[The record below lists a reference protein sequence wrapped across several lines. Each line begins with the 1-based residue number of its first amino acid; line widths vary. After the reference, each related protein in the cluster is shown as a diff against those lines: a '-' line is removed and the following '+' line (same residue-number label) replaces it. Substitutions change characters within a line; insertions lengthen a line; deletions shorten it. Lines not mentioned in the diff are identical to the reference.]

1 MKKMTI
7 MTWAALALGAASGCG
22 AFAQVTA
29 PAAPAIPAVAA
40 PAATDAAA
48 TPAMMS
54 KKAKKPKRTMKPKGM
69 PKTPV
74 TVENNSGLGLV
85 ELDAV
90 LVGQQNSVK
99 LAGPLESGKKIKVVV
114 AHDKACLFDIHASY
128 DDGSTGDA
136 TGLDLCKA
144 KSINLTP

>member
-7 MTWAALALGAASGCG
+7 VTLAALALGAASACG
-22 AFAQVTA
+22 AFAQV
-29 PAAPAIPAVAA
+29 AAPAEPATPAVAA

-48 TPAMMS
+48 TPAMMP
-54 KKAKKPKRTMKPKGM
+54 KKAKKPKKAMKPKGM
-69 PKTPV
+69 AKTPV

-85 ELDAV
+85 ELDAM
-90 LVGQQNSVK
+90 LSGQQNSVK
-99 LAGPLESGKKIKVVV
+99 LAGPLESGKKIKVMV

-136 TGLDLCKA
+136 NGLDLCKE
-144 KSINLTP
+144 KTINLTP